1 MLPYAKM
8 KGELEDAVRD
18 LGFRETVIVR
28 PGLIVGKERSDR
40 SFGQWWAGNVAGGL
54 GRVSK
59 GWKDGWA
66 QDADV
71 IARAAVRA
79 GMMAMEGKAEGR
91 EGWWVLGQADVVRLG
106 AESLAEK

>member
-8 KGELEDAVRD
+8 KGELEDAVRE
-18 LGFRETVIVR
+18 LGFRETVVVR

-54 GRVSK
+54 GRMSR

-79 GMMAMEGKAEGR
+79 GVMALEGRGEGK
-91 EGWWVLGQADVVRLG
+91 EGWWIVGQADVVRLG
-106 AESLAEK
+106 GAE